1 MKKHP
6 PRKYMPKK
14 NNPKDDGPKKY
25 QDAKEM
31 LTTKR

>member
-14 NNPKDDGPKKY
+14 SNPKDDGPKKY